1 MAEGQRIDARLR
13 PTGSCAMPL
22 ESPAKLALSISGG
35 GHRAAAFGL
44 GTIALLQE
52 LGLMERVAVLS
63 TVSGGSLV
71 GGFYL
76 CAKAGFLH
84 DVEVPQRALEA
95 WRDDGFRH
103 RFILPFLAFLHDGRL
118 GDRLVADLLPIPL
131 GPGKK
136 LIRSAAEEVQ
146 ALLKGQDCPDTL
158 GHEAI
163 RALLTSDG
171 CAPDHVFFNAADL
184 TSLDLFR
191 FGVMRQPVSDPAH
204 KPAYAPAY
212 VVNRFRIPVDAE
224 VGDPARIVAAGLR
237 IADCVAASFCFP
249 GGFEPLIF
257 PDDFLRLRAEDEELR
272 AVTTRLCGG
281 AAAVALMDGGLY
293 DNLGLASVE
302 ITVQSLRLEEAIRLR
317 IGPHLSDAERART
330 PHPDRGRI
338 YVLATDVDNIQP
350 ANKALDPAGQ
360 NPPQETANLDEA
372 PGGGGML
379 GARRWTWA
387 LLSGVGGALLPLL
400 TLLALPPALAAWI
413 VRQLPVLR
421 PPVLGWIRRSPAL
434 ALPLRQL
441 GLVPNSA
448 RATRAAG
455 VSVPLLAG
463 AALLWTRRRT
473 AQVLPAFNG
482 YLKRTRNLTYQYL
495 SYKYRNF
502 AGGEPNTFLLRN
514 LIFELAPGPDSDPDH
529 RLDELTHP
537 LQAFDDCGAET
548 HHDGNDWIRQKLK
561 PIAWLL
567 ALPWPEDPEGPLHLP
582 DQFNSPA
589 NQERLHQLRADL
601 ALDRAV
607 RTWQR
612 IQAVLAR
619 PEEPLSLADEAL
631 ACLLRVARSVHSG
644 LPAPSGLPLIGDP
657 LLSQICEMATNL
669 PTTLWLEE
677 FRHYVP
683 NTFLPDGRIQ
693 HPGGWYVDEGL
704 ASSGL
709 VRANLYKGVAVDV
722 AFAAGFLNTC
732 FNLLEFSASQL
743 PFIKE

>member
-1 MAEGQRIDARLR
+1 
-13 PTGSCAMPL
+13 MPL
-22 ESPAKLALSISGG
+22 ESPAILALSISGG

-44 GTIALLQE
+44 GTLALLQE

-84 DVEVPQRALEA
+84 DVEDPQQPLEA
-95 WRDDGFRH
+95 WRDRGFREK
-103 RFILPFLAFLHDGRL
+103 FLVPFLAFLHDGGL

-131 GPGKK
+131 GPDKK

-146 ALLKGQDCPDTL
+146 ALLQEQGCPDTL

-163 RALLTSDG
+163 HALLARVG
-171 CAPDHVFFNAADL
+171 CAPDHIYFNAADL

-191 FGVMRQPVSDPAH
+191 FGVMRRTVAKHGD
-204 KPAYAPAY
+204 KPHHEPAY
-212 VVNRFRIPVDAE
+212 VVNRFRIPINAKVE
-224 VGDPARIVAAGLR
+224 DPAQIVAAGLR

-249 GGFEPLIF
+249 GGFEPIIF
-257 PDDFLRLRAEDEELR
+257 PDDFLLLPKEDQELR
-272 AVTTRLCGG
+272 SVTTRLCGG
-281 AAAVALMDGGLY
+281 AEAVALMDGGLY

-302 ITVQSLRLEEAIRLR
+302 ITVRSLRLEEAIKLE
-317 IGPHLSDAERART
+317 IGPHLSEAERART
-330 PHPDRGRI
+330 PHPGRGRI

-360 NPPQETANLDEA
+360 NSPQEPAGSDKA
-372 PGGGGML
+372 PRSGGGLL
-379 GARRWTWA
+379 GAGRWTWA

-400 TLLALPPALAAWI
+400 TLLALPPAAAVWI
-413 VRQLPVLR
+413 VRRLPVLR
-421 PPVLGWIRRSPAL
+421 PPLLGWIRRSPAL
-434 ALPLRQL
+434 ALPLRKL
-441 GLVPNSA
+441 GLVPDPA
-448 RATRAAG
+448 GATGAAG
-455 VSVPLLAG
+455 VSVPLLAA
-463 AALLWTRRRT
+463 AALLWARRRKD
-473 AQVLPAFNG
+473 QLLPAFNG

-495 SYKYRNF
+495 SSKYQNF

-514 LIFELAPGPDSDPDH
+514 LIFELAPGADSDPDH

-537 LQAFDDCGAET
+537 LQDFDACRAET
-548 HHDGNDWIRQKLK
+548 HHEGNDWIRKKLE

-567 ALPWPEDPEGPLHLP
+567 ALPWPEDPEEPPQLP
-582 DQFNSPA
+582 ERFNSPE
-589 NQERLHQLRADL
+589 NQERLCQLRADL
-601 ALDRAV
+601 SLDEAV
-607 RTWQR
+607 RSWQR

-619 PEEPLSLADEAL
+619 PEEPLKQPGEAL
-631 ACLLRVARSVHSG
+631 SCLLRVARSVHFALPDQSG
-644 LPAPSGLPLIGDP
+644 QQLIGDL

-704 ASSGL
+704 VGSGL

-722 AFAAGFLNTC
+722 ALAAGFLNTC
-732 FNLLEFSASQL
+732 FNLLEFSASRL
-743 PFIKE
+743 PPLKE

>member
-1 MAEGQRIDARLR
+1 
-13 PTGSCAMPL
+13 MPM
-22 ESPAKLALSISGG
+22 ESPPRLALSISGG

-52 LGLMERVAVLS
+52 LGIMERVAVLS

-84 DVEVPQRALEA
+84 DAEVPQQALEA

-131 GPGKK
+131 GPGTK

-146 ALLKGQDCPDTL
+146 ALLQKHHYPDTL
-158 GHEAI
+158 GHQAI
-163 RALLTSDG
+163 RTLLATDG
-171 CAPDHVFFNAADL
+171 CAPDHIYFNAADL

-191 FGVMRQPVSDPAH
+191 FGVMRRAVT
-204 KPAYAPAY
+204 KPGDAPYYEPAY
-212 VVNRFRIPVDAE
+212 VVNRFRIPIDTKVE
-224 VGDPARIVAAGLR
+224 DPAQIVAASLR

-257 PDDFLRLRAEDEELR
+257 PDDFLRLRTEDEDLL

-281 AAAVALMDGGLY
+281 VAAVALMDGGLY

-302 ITVQSLRLEEAIRLR
+302 ITVQSLRLEEAIKLE
-317 IGPHLSDAERART
+317 IGPHLGDAERARI

-350 ANKALDPAGQ
+350 ANKVLDPAGQ
-360 NPPQETANLDEA
+360 NQSKEPVKTD
-372 PGGGGML
+372 GTRRRGGGML
-379 GARRWTWA
+379 SASRWTWA

-400 TLLALPPALAAWI
+400 TLLALPSAAVVWI

-421 PPVLGWIRRSPAL
+421 PPLLGWIRRSPAI

-441 GLVPNSA
+441 GLVPNPVGV
-448 RATRAAG
+448 TGAAG
-455 VSVPLLAG
+455 VSVPLLAA

-473 AQVLPAFNG
+473 DQLLPAFNG

-495 SYKYRNF
+495 SYKYQNF

-529 RLDELTHP
+529 RLDELTRP
-537 LQAFDDCGAET
+537 LQDFLFREAET
-548 HHDGNDWIRQKLK
+548 YHSGNDWISKKLD

-567 ALPWPEDPEGPLHLP
+567 VLPWPENPEEPLRLP
-582 DQFNSPA
+582 DRFDSQA
-589 NQERLHQLRADL
+589 NREQLCQLRSDL
-601 ALDRAV
+601 ALDEAV

-612 IQAVLAR
+612 VQAVLAR
-619 PEEPLSLADEAL
+619 PEEPLKSGDEAL
-631 ACLLRVARSVHSG
+631 NCLWRVARSVHHALPDSSG
-644 LPAPSGLPLIGDP
+644 HPLICDP

-683 NTFLPDGRIQ
+683 NRFLPDGRIQ
-693 HPGGWYVDEGL
+693 HPGGWYVDEGPVG
-704 ASSGL
+704 SML
-709 VRANLYKGVAVDV
+709 VRADLYKGVAVDV
-722 AFAAGFLNTC
+722 AVAAGFVNTC
-732 FNLLEFSASQL
+732 FNLLEFSASRL
-743 PFIKE
+743 PSVAE

>member
-1 MAEGQRIDARLR
+1 MQ
-13 PTGSCAMPL
+13 L
-22 ESPAKLALSISGG
+22 ESSPRLALSISGG

-84 DVEVPQRALEA
+84 DAEDPHRALED

-103 RFILPFLAFLHDGRL
+103 KFLLPFLAFLHDGRM

-136 LIRSAAEEVQ
+136 LILSAADEVQ
-146 ALLKGQDCPDTL
+146 ALLKKHGCPDTL

-163 RALLTSDG
+163 HALLARVG
-171 CAPDHVFFNAADL
+171 CAPDHVYFNAADL

-191 FGVMRQPVSDPAH
+191 FGVMRRPVTKPAH
-204 KPAYAPAY
+204 EPAY
-212 VVNRFRIPVDAE
+212 VVNRFRIPIDTKVE
-224 VGDPARIVAAGLR
+224 DPAQIVAAGLR

-257 PDDFLRLRAEDEELR
+257 PDDFLRLKLEDEDLR

-302 ITVQSLRLEEAIRLR
+302 ITVQSLRLEEAIRLE

-330 PHPDRGRI
+330 PHPDRSRI

-360 NPPQETANLDEA
+360 NPPQEPTNADETRRRRGA
-372 PGGGGML
+372 L
-379 GARRWTWA
+379 LSARRWTWA

-400 TLLALPPALAAWI
+400 SLLALPPAAAVWI
-413 VRQLPVLR
+413 VRRLPVLR
-421 PPVLGWIRRSPAL
+421 KPLLGWIRRSPAL

-441 GLVPNSA
+441 GLVPNPA
-448 RATRAAG
+448 GAQGAAG
-455 VSVPLLAG
+455 VSMPLLAG
-463 AALLWTRRRT
+463 AALLWARRRT

-495 SYKYRNF
+495 NYKYRNF

-537 LQAFDDCGAET
+537 LQAFDDCGSET
-548 HHDGNDWIRQKLK
+548 HHNGIDWIGKKLE

-567 ALPWPEDPEGPLHLP
+567 ALPWPDDPKGPLHLP
-582 DQFNSPA
+582 DQFDSPV
-589 NQERLHQLRADL
+589 NRKRLCQLRADL
-601 ALDRAV
+601 ALDGAV

-619 PEEPLSLADEAL
+619 PDEPHKPEGEAL
-631 ACLLRVARSVHSG
+631 TCLSRVARSVHLS
-644 LPAPSGLPLIGDP
+644 LPAPSGRPLIGDP

-669 PTTLWLEE
+669 PTTLWLQE
-677 FRHYVP
+677 FRYYVP

-693 HPGGWYVDEGL
+693 HPGGWYVDEVKDGCK
-704 ASSGL
+704 
-709 VRANLYKGVAVDV
+709 VVTVDLYRGVAVEV
-722 AFAAGFLNTC
+722 ALAAGFLNTC
-732 FNLLEFSASQL
+732 FNLLEFSASRL
-743 PFIKE
+743 PPVEE

>member
-1 MAEGQRIDARLR
+1 
-13 PTGSCAMPL
+13 MPL
-22 ESPAKLALSISGG
+22 DSSARLALSISGG

-84 DVEVPQRALEA
+84 DAEDSQRDLEH
-95 WRDDGFRH
+95 WRNEGFRQ
-103 RFILPFLAFLHDGRL
+103 RFLLPFLAFLHDGRL

-131 GPGKK
+131 GPETK

-146 ALLKGQDCPDTL
+146 ALLKKHRCPHTL

-163 RALLTSDG
+163 RALLALDD
-171 CAPDHVFFNAADL
+171 CAPDHVYFNAADL

-191 FGVMRQPVSDPAH
+191 FGVIRQPITDSANEL
-204 KPAYAPAY
+204 AYKPAY
-212 VVNRFRIPVDAE
+212 VVNRFCIPIDSKKE
-224 VGDPARIVAAGLR
+224 DPAQIVAACLR

-249 GGFEPLIF
+249 GGFEPLLF
-257 PDDFLRLRAEDEELR
+257 PDDFLRLQAEDEETR

-302 ITVQSLRLEEAIRLR
+302 IAIQSLRLAEAIRLK
-317 IGPHLSDAERART
+317 IEPHLTDAERART
-330 PHPDRGRI
+330 PHDERGRI

-350 ANKALDPAGQ
+350 ANKALDPSSQ
-360 NPPQETANLDEA
+360 NPLEVAANPDEA
-372 PGGGGML
+372 RRRSGGL
-379 GARRWTWA
+379 LAARRWTWA

-400 TLLALPPALAAWI
+400 TLLALPPAAVVWI

-421 PPVLGWIRRSPAL
+421 QPLLGWIRRSPAL
-434 ALPLRQL
+434 ALPLHQL

-448 RATRAAG
+448 GATSSAG

-495 SYKYRNF
+495 SYKYQKF

-529 RLDELTHP
+529 RLDELTRP
-537 LQAFDDCGAET
+537 LEDFDELGAET
-548 HHDGNDWIRQKLK
+548 HHKANDWISKKLE

-567 ALPWPEDPEGPLHLP
+567 ELPWPEDPEGLLHLP
-582 DQFNSPA
+582 ERFDSEA
-589 NQERLHQLRADL
+589 NRKRLCQLRADL
-601 ALDRAV
+601 ALDEAV

-619 PEEPLSLADEAL
+619 PGEPLSQAGEAL
-631 ACLLRVARSVHSG
+631 TCLSRVARSVHSG
-644 LPAPSGLPLIGDP
+644 LQAPSGLTLSGDP

-704 ASSGL
+704 VGSGL

-722 AFAAGFLNTC
+722 AVAAGFLNTC
-732 FNLLEFSASQL
+732 FNLLEFTASRL
-743 PFIKE
+743 PLVEK

>member
-1 MAEGQRIDARLR
+1 M
-13 PTGSCAMPL
+13 
-22 ESPAKLALSISGG
+22 LALSISGG

-84 DVEVPQRALEA
+84 DAEVPLEA

-103 RFILPFLAFLHDGRL
+103 EFLLPFLAFLHDGRL

-131 GPGKK
+131 GPGTK

-146 ALLKGQDCPDTL
+146 ALLQEQGCPDTL

-163 RALLTSDG
+163 LALLARVG
-171 CAPDHVFFNAADL
+171 CAPDHVYFNATDL

-191 FGVMRQPVSDPAH
+191 FGVMRQPVAEPADE
-204 KPAYAPAY
+204 PAY
-212 VVNRFRIPVDAE
+212 VVNRFRIPIDTKVE
-224 VGDPARIVAAGLR
+224 DPAQIVAAGLR

-302 ITVQSLRLEEAIRLR
+302 ITVQSLRLEEAIRLE
-317 IGPHLSDAERART
+317 IGPHLSGAERART
-330 PHPDRGRI
+330 PHPDRSRI

-350 ANKALDPAGQ
+350 ANKALDPSGQ
-360 NPPQETANLDEA
+360 NLPQEPTNVDETRRR
-372 PGGGGML
+372 L
-379 GARRWTWA
+379 GALLSARRWTWA
-387 LLSGVGGALLPLL
+387 SLSGVGGALLPLL
-400 TLLALPPALAAWI
+400 TLLALPPAAAVWI
-413 VRQLPVLR
+413 VRRLPVLR
-421 PPVLGWIRRSPAL
+421 KPLLGWIRRSPAL

-441 GLVPNSA
+441 GLVPNPAGAQSSD
-448 RATRAAG
+448 G
-455 VSVPLLAG
+455 VSMPLLAG
-463 AALLWTRRRT
+463 AALLWSRRRT

-495 SYKYRNF
+495 NYKYRNF

-529 RLDELTHP
+529 RLDELTRP
-537 LQAFDDCGAET
+537 LQDFDACVAET
-548 HHDGNDWIRQKLK
+548 HHEANDWIIKKLE

-567 ALPWPEDPEGPLHLP
+567 ELPWPDDPKGPLHLP
-582 DQFNSPA
+582 ERFDSPA
-589 NQERLHQLRADL
+589 NRERLCQLRDDL
-601 ALDRAV
+601 SLDEAV

-619 PEEPLSLADEAL
+619 PDEPITPAGEAL
-631 ACLLRVARSVHSG
+631 TCLLHVARSVHSG
-644 LPAPSGLPLIGDP
+644 LLAPSGLPLIGDP

-669 PTTLWLEE
+669 PTTLWLQE

-683 NTFLPDGRIQ
+683 NSFLPDGRIQ
-693 HPGGWYVDEGL
+693 HQGGWYVDEGL
-704 ASSGL
+704 VGSGL

-722 AFAAGFLNTC
+722 AVAAGFLNTC
-732 FNLLEFSASQL
+732 FNLLEFSASRL
-743 PFIKE
+743 PPFEE

>member
-1 MAEGQRIDARLR
+1 
-13 PTGSCAMPL
+13 MPL
-22 ESPAKLALSISGG
+22 ESPADLALSISGG

-52 LGLMERVAVLS
+52 LELMERVAVLS

-84 DVEVPQRALEA
+84 DAEVPQRALEA

-103 RFILPFLAFLHDGRL
+103 RFLLPFLAFLHDGRL

-131 GPGKK
+131 GPGTK

-146 ALLKGQDCPDTL
+146 ALLQEQGCPDTL

-163 RALLTSDG
+163 HALLARGG
-171 CAPDHVFFNAADL
+171 CAPDHVYFNAADL

-191 FGVMRQPVSDPAH
+191 FGVMRHPRNG
-204 KPAYAPAY
+204 PAY

-249 GGFEPLIF
+249 GGFEPLLF

-281 AAAVALMDGGLY
+281 ASAVALMDGGLY

-330 PHPDRGRI
+330 PHPERGRI

-360 NPPQETANLDEA
+360 NPPQEPAGSDEA
-372 PGGGGML
+372 RRRGGGL
-379 GARRWTWA
+379 LAARRWAWA

-400 TLLALPPALAAWI
+400 TLLALPPAAAVWI

-421 PPVLGWIRRSPAL
+421 PPLLGWIRRSPAL

-441 GLVPNSA
+441 GLVPNPA
-448 RATRAAG
+448 GAPGAAG

-514 LIFELAPGPDSDPDH
+514 LIFELAPGPDSDPDR
-529 RLDELTHP
+529 RLDELTRP
-537 LQAFDDCGAET
+537 LQAFDACGAES
-548 HHDGNDWIRQKLK
+548 HHEGNDWIRQKLE

-582 DQFNSPA
+582 DRFDSQA
-589 NQERLHQLRADL
+589 NRQRLRQLRADL

-612 IQAVLAR
+612 IQAVLTR
-619 PEEPLSLADEAL
+619 PEEPLSQADDAL
-631 ACLLRVARSVHSG
+631 TCLLRVARSVHSG

-704 ASSGL
+704 VGSGL

-722 AFAAGFLNTC
+722 ALAAGFLNTC
-732 FNLLEFSASQL
+732 FNLLEFSASRL
-743 PFIKE
+743 PAVEE

>member
-1 MAEGQRIDARLR
+1 M
-13 PTGSCAMPL
+13 TL
-22 ESPAKLALSISGG
+22 ESPAMLALSISGG
-35 GHRAAAFGL
+35 GHRAAGFGL
-44 GTIALLQE
+44 GTIALLEE

-76 CAKAGFLH
+76 GAKAGYLH
-84 DVEVPQRALEA
+84 DAEDPQRALEA

-103 RFILPFLAFLHDGRL
+103 RFLLPFLAFLHDGRL

-131 GPGKK
+131 GPGTK

-146 ALLKGQDCPDTL
+146 ALLQQQGCPDTL

-163 RALLTSDG
+163 RALLARGG
-171 CAPDHVFFNAADL
+171 CAPDHVYFNATDL

-191 FGVMRQPVSDPAH
+191 FGVMRQPRNG
-204 KPAYAPAY
+204 PAY

-249 GGFEPLIF
+249 GGFEPLLF
-257 PDDFLRLRAEDEELR
+257 PDDFLCLRAEDEELR

-281 AAAVALMDGGLY
+281 AEAVALMDGGLY

-302 ITVQSLRLEEAIRLR
+302 ITVQSLRLEEAIRLG

-330 PHPDRGRI
+330 PHPDRSRI

-360 NPPQETANLDEA
+360 NPPQETANADEA
-372 PGGGGML
+372 RRRGGGL
-379 GARRWTWA
+379 LSARRWTRA
-387 LLSGVGGALLPLL
+387 LLNGVGGALLPLL
-400 TLLALPPALAAWI
+400 TLLALPPALVAWI
-413 VRQLPVLR
+413 VRHLPVLR
-421 PPVLGWIRRSPAL
+421 PPLLGWIRRSPGL

-441 GLVPNSA
+441 GLVPNPAGSQG
-448 RATRAAG
+448 AAG

-495 SYKYRNF
+495 SYKYRSF
-502 AGGEPNTFLLRN
+502 AGGEANTFLLRN

-529 RLDELTHP
+529 RIDELTRP
-537 LQAFDDCGAET
+537 LQDFDAGGAET
-548 HHDGNDWIRQKLK
+548 HHEGNDWIRQKLE

-567 ALPWPEDPEGPLHLP
+567 ALPWPDDPKELLHLP
-582 DQFNSPA
+582 ERFDSEA
-589 NQERLHQLRADL
+589 NRKRLCQLRADL
-601 ALDRAV
+601 ALDEAV

-619 PEEPLSLADEAL
+619 PEEPLRQADEAL
-631 ACLLRVARSVHSG
+631 TCLLRVARSVHHA
-644 LPAPSGLPLIGDP
+644 LPDPSGQPLVCDP

-683 NTFLPDGRIQ
+683 NSFLSDGRIQ

-704 ASSGL
+704 VGSGL

-722 AFAAGFLNTC
+722 ALAAGFLNTC
-732 FNLLEFSASQL
+732 FNLLEFSASRL
-743 PFIKE
+743 PPVEE